1 MLAGNFCGWEQLFA
15 VLATTRNFCAF
26 LTIFEQNIGL
36 VHTSSTKNLM
46 ISQKPASY
54 AHFLSVY
61 QPTIE
66 KRVILIPCPRIYNCC
81 PMNIWLSGI
90 MLFKAL
96 IWHSSK
102 QLSSILRAQSIGT
115 VLSTGITNSPSLP
128 FHPLSPHPPH
138 PPTPPPPPTHTHTP
152 IVGNSVLILCRC
164 VIASDGCGNFI
175 VRYKHF

>member
-90 MLFKAL
+90 MNYKLPFPP
-96 IWHSSK
+96 IP
-102 QLSSILRAQSIGT
+102 LSLAS
-115 VLSTGITNSPSLP
+115 SPS
-128 FHPLSPHPPH
+128 
-138 PPTPPPPPTHTHTP
+138 PPTPPPPPHTHTYRRELSL
-152 IVGNSVLILCRC
+152 NSMSLCNSERR
-164 VIASDGCGNFI
+164 V
-175 VRYKHF
+175 